1 MPNDAP
7 TRGDHGGPGRRQAGQ
22 VLVLV
27 VLGLAAML
35 GIVGLVIDGGYA
47 FAQQRGSQNG
57 ADASATAGALVI
69 AQNLPFRAV
78 SQPLP
83 KSDTDVAN
91 AVNGAATSNSLNS
104 VTAYYTNIAGD
115 LIRLDGTVT
124 SNVAEAAPVGGGTLP
139 AQAWGVRAY
148 AVKSFDTFFA
158 RIPPFSLTTITAT
171 TEATAAAGFAQDL
184 GAGNVLP
191 VTIPINIIYCANNGT
206 FQTQQPPT
214 IWPLNQPTILPL
226 CKGNA
231 SGNVGWLDWDPPA
244 GGTSELIQAIL
255 NPSNPNIPVP
265 SWQYV
270 TSTGNVNSAGVEDA
284 LNTYAGKTVLIP
296 FFDNS
301 CTAPNSAE
309 NSACPTGSGAGTGQ
323 NNWYHLPLFFGFKMD
338 SPKAAYIQGSNPECG
353 SEWSGAGCLKGTIT
367 NYVGPG
373 VTIGA
378 GTGTALDAYSA
389 VGVQLLK

>member
-1 MPNDAP
+1 MPNHAP
-7 TRGDHGGPGRRQAGQ
+7 ARGDHGGPGRRQAGQ

-78 SQPLP
+78 SQPLRSP
-83 KSDTDVAN
+83 TRMSRTPSTARDEQQPQLGHRLLHEHRRRPHRIDGSITSSVA
-91 AVNGAATSNSLNS
+91 
-104 VTAYYTNIAGD
+104 D
-115 LIRLDGTVT
+115 
-124 SNVAEAAPVGGGTLP
+124 AAPVGGERCRPRPGRSRLRR
-139 AQAWGVRAY
+139 QVVRH
-148 AVKSFDTFFA
+148 VLR

-171 TEATAAAGFAQDL
+171 TEATAAAGFAQAS
-184 GAGNVLP
+184 GRQRAP
-191 VTIPINIIYCANNGT
+191 VTIRSTSSTA
-206 FQTQQPPT
+206 PT
-214 IWPLNQPTILPL
+214 TAPSRRSSPHDLAVEPADILPL

-270 TSTGNVNSAGVEDA
+270 TSTGNVNAAGVEDA

-338 SPKAAYIQGSNPECG
+338 SPKAAYIQGSKTECG
-353 SEWSGAGCLKGTIT
+353 SEWSGAGCLRARSPTT
-367 NYVGPG
+367 SDR
-373 VTIGA
+373 A
-378 GTGTALDAYSA
+378 
-389 VGVQLLK
+389 